1 MRQLKMAQ
9 DRLARLLKQQEMKRT
24 SATQSMEKIKMEREV
39 FEEEQSKAQ
48 VCACARCSRTQTGR
62 GGLAFF
68 FQQMFSSRPR
78 AVSLFILE

>member
-48 VCACARCSRTQTGR
+48 VCACARWCSQHAGRTGR
-62 GGLAFF
+62 
-68 FQQMFSSRPR
+68 PCH
-78 AVSLFILE
+78 

>member
-48 VCACARCSRTQTGR
+48 VCACAR
-62 GGLAFF
+62 
-68 FQQMFSSRPR
+68 
-78 AVSLFILE
+78 